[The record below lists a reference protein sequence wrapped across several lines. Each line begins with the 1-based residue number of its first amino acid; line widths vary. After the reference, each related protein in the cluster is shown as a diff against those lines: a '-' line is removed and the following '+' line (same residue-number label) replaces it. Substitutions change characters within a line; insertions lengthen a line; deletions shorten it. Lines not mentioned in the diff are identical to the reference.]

1 MNKNSG
7 IIWPYAIGI
16 SIALVF
22 GAGIATIMVASK
34 LPVEVSDANM
44 MSYQEADANANE
56 LIEAK
61 IAFDS
66 KYKIEYIN
74 DNFSFNDTI
83 IKYKITDN
91 DSNVV
96 NNAKF
101 MLIITRPNTHKYD
114 QEILNPSVKDG
125 VYTFSSIKLQKE
137 GRWNIMA
144 KVNVGDLQRFYNVKV
159 DTRDKKVTE
168 Y

>member
-1 MNKNSG
+1 MNKSNG

-16 SIALVF
+16 SIMLVF
-22 GAGIATIMVASK
+22 GAGIATIVVATK
-34 LPVEVSDANM
+34 LPVEISDTNM

-66 KYKIEYIN
+66 KYKLEYIR
-74 DNFSFNDTI
+74 DNFSVNDSI
-83 IKYKITDN
+83 IKYKVTDI

-96 NNAKF
+96 NDAKI
-101 MLIITRPNTHKYD
+101 MLIVTRPNTHKYD
-114 QEILNPSVKDG
+114 QEILNPVVKDG
-125 VYTFSSIKLQKE
+125 VYTFSSIKLKKE

-144 KVNVGDLQRFYNVKV
+144 KINVGDLQRFYNIKV